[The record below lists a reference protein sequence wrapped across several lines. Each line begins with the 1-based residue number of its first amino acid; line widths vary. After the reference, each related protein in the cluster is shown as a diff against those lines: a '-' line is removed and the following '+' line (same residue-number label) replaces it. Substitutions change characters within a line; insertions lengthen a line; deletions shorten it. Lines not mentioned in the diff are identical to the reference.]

1 MNLPCDDPLQYCRF
15 CFTQF
20 RVEPLL
26 SGGQKDQQL
35 VKQISSLVQIEL
47 DSNQA
52 TTAAI
57 CSMCRHQL
65 TEFQLF
71 RDRCK
76 HHDSIVRDKIEGDQ
90 SSQNDMWFA
99 VEPLGDG
106 DDSDE
111 DDTPISNDD
120 SFRSVPVSEKQTKVN
135 FWRAISRD
143 VGVIPEHIQRD
154 LELTGFY
161 RNASLGMISPTTIK
175 QIEQDMREAVEFV
188 ISQGANRAEVL
199 RQYYGTVYCKNP
211 SKFKFLA
218 GEVQTILSITAAVQ
232 ENGITEYL
240 NKASLSQKVSSRKEQ
255 LNASGKPDNADILAE
270 TLVEKIQDYYKQY
283 TTDSREFKAFIARL
297 PRQKEIDVRQ
307 KEDGSIFAFIHCSY
321 CKKHLQ
327 AFVDSRWNVWRVY
340 NFVKHTQKHY
350 RVENIRTAKRKRAQ
364 GDRETVIDESDD
376 IHS

>member
-1 MNLPCDDPLQYCRF
+1 
-15 CFTQF
+15 
-20 RVEPLL
+20 
-26 SGGQKDQQL
+26 
-35 VKQISSLVQIEL
+35 
-47 DSNQA
+47 
-52 TTAAI
+52 
-57 CSMCRHQL
+57 
-65 TEFQLF
+65 
-71 RDRCK
+71 
-76 HHDSIVRDKIEGDQ
+76 
-90 SSQNDMWFA
+90 MWFA

-270 TLVEKIQDYYKQY
+270 TLVEKIQDYYKQ
-283 TTDSREFKAFIARL
+283 
-297 PRQKEIDVRQ
+297 
-307 KEDGSIFAFIHCSY
+307 
-321 CKKHLQ
+321 
-327 AFVDSRWNVWRVY
+327 
-340 NFVKHTQKHY
+340 
-350 RVENIRTAKRKRAQ
+350 
-364 GDRETVIDESDD
+364 
-376 IHS
+376 

>member
-76 HHDSIVRDKIEGDQ
+76 HHDSIVRDKVEGDQ

-111 DDTPISNDD
+111 DDTPMSKDD
-120 SFRSVPVSEKQTKVN
+120 LRSVPVSEKQTKVN

-188 ISQGANRAEVL
+188 ISQGANRAEL
-199 RQYYGTVYCKNP
+199 
-211 SKFKFLA
+211 
-218 GEVQTILSITAAVQ
+218 
-232 ENGITEYL
+232 
-240 NKASLSQKVSSRKEQ
+240 KVSSRKEQ
-255 LNASGKPDNADILAE
+255 LNASETPDNADTLAE

-350 RVENIRTAKRKRAQ
+350 RVENIRSAKRKRAQ
-364 GDRETVIDESDD
+364 GGGEDVIDESDN